1 MAEVEVC
8 LNLRLG
14 VGCSQVTVPERIN
27 AVLGRNITLSCRIE
41 VGSNLTLTQ
50 SSWERRLPSRTV
62 TLAYAR
68 RVSFVSPSVRDATI
82 TLEGVGFDDIGS
94 YTCKVATFPL
104 GNTQASTYVN
114 ILVEPKVYVSAGPD
128 ALLDGAN
135 ESLVA
140 TCIAEKGRPAAEV
153 FWEAELNGRSER
165 QAQEEADG
173 TTSVNM
179 RYLWSPLSRAQ
190 GRILTCVVRH
200 PALQTDFRIPFT
212 LNVHFAPVVSIEGL
226 SESWYVGQENVKF
239 DCGARANPPP
249 RYFTWIRLD
258 GQMPDGVRINNS
270 TFAFGRALERND
282 SGVYRC
288 EVTNDIGLRSR
299 DVNLWVQGEPSSHH
313 GRPDHPSRLTPGAGT
328 AADQQRA
335 QFSSPTLGTVPDSAL
350 GTIVG
355 GAVGGVLFLVLLLIL
370 GVACYMRKRRT
381 FRGDY
386 YTKQYLGPSDM
397 QKEAQLDVLQPHEL
411 QEVYGD
417 KTSKGS
423 QDLKPKLGS
432 DIIYPEYTERD
443 EWADRGDK
451 QRSLKDADYYAN
463 HYNNGQNVHPC
474 GPPVHSNTHNGS
486 PYRPEDSYDN
496 GTESDYVSHL
506 DGSVISRREW
516 YV

>member
-1 MAEVEVC
+1 AGPMAMIGCYEGVALTLMAEVEVWP
-8 LNLRLG
+8 
-14 VGCSQVTVPERIN
+14 SQDRS
-27 AVLGRNITLSCRIE
+27 L

-62 TLAYAR
+62 TLYAR

-114 ILVEPKVYVSAGPD
+114 ILGKPKVYVSAGPD

-200 PALQTDFRIPFT
+200 PCSCLCVMPRVIVFVA
-212 LNVHFAPVVSIEGL
+212 VAPVVSIEGL

-249 RYFTWIRLD
+249 RYFTWIRSVSSKKYSMQATLRTLMYRFICALKARQ
-258 GQMPDGVRINNS
+258 GKASLFVEHNS
-270 TFAFGRALERND
+270 YTR
-282 SGVYRC
+282 
-288 EVTNDIGLRSR
+288 
-299 DVNLWVQGEPSSHH
+299 
-313 GRPDHPSRLTPGAGT
+313 
-328 AADQQRA
+328 
-335 QFSSPTLGTVPDSAL
+335 QFK
-350 GTIVG
+350 
-355 GAVGGVLFLVLLLIL
+355 VLHS
-370 GVACYMRKRRT
+370 CRKRN
-381 FRGDY
+381 Y
-386 YTKQYLGPSDM
+386 K
-397 QKEAQLDVLQPHEL
+397 
-411 QEVYGD
+411 
-417 KTSKGS
+417 KTD
-423 QDLKPKLGS
+423 Q
-432 DIIYPEYTERD
+432 IN
-443 EWADRGDK
+443 
-451 QRSLKDADYYAN
+451 Q
-463 HYNNGQNVHPC
+463 
-474 GPPVHSNTHNGS
+474 
-486 PYRPEDSYDN
+486 
-496 GTESDYVSHL
+496 
-506 DGSVISRREW
+506 
-516 YV
+516 